1 MVEVEVQ
8 ETNSLLFQG
17 WLGGWVGGVEEWR
30 IKLASA
36 KVEVEVEAEDE
47 LDNRRGEVHNP
58 SEQLGAWGPLNQ
70 RPQKRT
76 KEKRK

>member
-1 MVEVEVQ
+1 M
-8 ETNSLLFQG
+8 
-17 WLGGWVGGVEEWR
+17 GGVEEWR

-58 SEQLGAWGPLNQ
+58 SEQLGGP
-70 RPQKRT
+70 
-76 KEKRK
+76 